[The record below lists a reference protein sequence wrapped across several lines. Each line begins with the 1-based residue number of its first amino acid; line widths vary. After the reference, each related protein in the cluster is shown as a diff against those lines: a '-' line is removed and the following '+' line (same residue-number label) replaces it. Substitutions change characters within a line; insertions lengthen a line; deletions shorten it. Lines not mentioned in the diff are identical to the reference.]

1 MKKAK
6 LPLCPNPILN
16 TCAHG
21 HPIHLIT
28 KKGVK
33 HYLICDKEVCVYDE
47 TAQIMKK
54 LLKQSKKWRKE
65 INK

>member
-1 MKKAK
+1 MKKVK

-21 HPIHLIT
+21 RPIHLQT
-28 KKGVK
+28 KRGVK
-33 HYLICDKEVCVYDE
+33 HYLVCTRKECVYDE
-47 TAQIMKK
+47 ASRTMKK

-65 INK
+65 ISK